1 MKQKILK
8 LIKRLSRFTIDD
20 IAIMSEYDEKA
31 LVPVIDNFEDDGII
45 KKISDKEYGYIA
57 QNKEKSALTAIIE
70 NNSDKKIKKVNIDFK
85 TINTKQLFK
94 KENEQEIFN
103 NTPDWAK
110 AKIIKHMTVLKLAGN
125 LNGIRLYKF
134 LKQLGK
140 DTPEYK
146 VSYSTLMRKRR
157 DYVTYGIKGLIPL
170 YKNDNHKSSVT
181 DEMFEDF
188 KSLYFTSYKYTLS
201 QCVKMLKK
209 KYEILPHPAAFKRR
223 LDKEYSKEVIDK
235 LRNLPLNLAEIN
247 HPATTSNHKDIKN
260 KNEIKY
266 ENFIQGARVYLKSI
280 EKSKNE
286 FDISRKGYLKN
297 HLLPYFKNYKFKD
310 ITPQVLQNYQSYKIA
325 EGFTPSSIKRFT
337 NLLRLIMLEYGD
349 CNIDFHFSANNTLL
363 PMLETNILTDM
374 DIKDIIKNQLEKLW
388 IICLGITPAE
398 LAALDYTDIDFERRV
413 VKINKAI
420 VNNTII
426 KHRTLYKNRDLRI
439 PQILFKNIPNNKT
452 GRIFNDINI
461 EDYDLLLNTHIH
473 LLLNKGVQINIISK
487 NLGYASLSEFEKR
500 FNFLLPQQLDN
511 NFEIL
516 N

>member
-1 MKQKILK
+1 MI
-8 LIKRLSRFTIDD
+8 
-20 IAIMSEYDEKA
+20 
-31 LVPVIDNFEDDGII
+31 
-45 KKISDKEYGYIA
+45 
-57 QNKEKSALTAIIE
+57 
-70 NNSDKKIKKVNIDFK
+70 
-85 TINTKQLFK
+85 
-94 KENEQEIFN
+94 
-103 NTPDWAK
+103 
-110 AKIIKHMTVLKLAGN
+110 
-125 LNGIRLYKF
+125 
-134 LKQLGK
+134 
-140 DTPEYK
+140 
-146 VSYSTLMRKRR
+146 
-157 DYVTYGIKGLIPL
+157 
-170 YKNDNHKSSVT
+170 
-181 DEMFEDF
+181 
-188 KSLYFTSYKYTLS
+188 
-201 QCVKMLKK
+201 
-209 KYEILPHPAAFKRR
+209 
-223 LDKEYSKEVIDK
+223 
-235 LRNLPLNLAEIN
+235 
-247 HPATTSNHKDIKN
+247 
-260 KNEIKY
+260 
-266 ENFIQGARVYLKSI
+266 
-280 EKSKNE
+280 
-286 FDISRKGYLKN
+286 YLKN

-363 PMLETNILTDM
+363 PMLETNILTDK
-374 DIKDIIKNQLEKLW
+374 DIKNIIKNQLEKLW

-398 LAALDYTDIDFERRV
+398 LAALDYADIDFERRV

>member
-20 IAIMSEYDEKA
+20 IAIMSECDENS
-31 LVPVIDNFEDDGII
+31 LVPVMDNFEDDGII
-45 KKISDKEYGYIA
+45 KKISDKEYGYIT
-57 QNKEKSALTAIIE
+57 QNKEKPALKAIIE
-70 NNSDKKIKKVNIDFK
+70 NNIDKKIKKVDIDFK
-85 TINTKQLFK
+85 TINTKHIFK
-94 KENEQEIFN
+94 KEKEQEIFDN
-103 NTPDWAK
+103 APDWAK

-125 LNGIRLYKF
+125 LNGTRLYKF
-134 LKQLGK
+134 LEQLGK

-146 VSYSTLMRKRR
+146 VSYSTFMRKRR

-170 YKNDNHKSSVT
+170 YQNDNCKSSVS

-188 KSLYFTSYKYTLS
+188 KSLYFTGYKYTLR
-201 QCVKMLKK
+201 QCVRMLEQ
-209 KYEILPHPAAFKRR
+209 KYEMLPHPAAFKRR
-223 LDKEYSKEVIDK
+223 LDKEYSQEIVDK
-235 LRNLPLNLAEIN
+235 LRNLPLNLTEIK
-247 HPATTSNHKDIKN
+247 HSATNSNHKDIKY

-337 NLLRLIMLEYGD
+337 TLLRLIMLKYGD
-349 CNIDFHFSANNTLL
+349 CNIDFHFSTNNTLL
-363 PMLETNILTDM
+363 PTLETNILTDK
-374 DIKDIIKNQLEKLW
+374 DIKNIIKNQLQKLW

-398 LAALDYTDIDFERRV
+398 LAALDYADIDFEHRI
-413 VKINKAI
+413 VKINKAL

-426 KHRTLYKNRDLRI
+426 KHRTLCKNRDLKI
-439 PQILFKNIPNNKT
+439 PKILFKNILNNKT

-461 EDYDLLLNTHIH
+461 KDYDLLLNTHIH
-473 LLLNKGVQINIISK
+473 LLVSKGVQINIISK

-500 FNFLLPQQLDN
+500 FNFLLPQQLDI

>member
-20 IAIMSEYDEKA
+20 IAIMSECDENS
-31 LVPVIDNFEDDGII
+31 LIPVIDNFEGDGVI
-45 KKISDKEYGYIA
+45 KKISDKEYGYIT
-57 QNKEKSALTAIIE
+57 QNKEKPVLKTIIE
-70 NNSDKKIKKVNIDFK
+70 NNSEKIKKVEIDFK
-85 TINTKQLFK
+85 RINTKHIFK
-94 KENEQEIFN
+94 KEKEQEIFDN
-103 NTPDWAK
+103 APDWAK

-125 LNGIRLYKF
+125 LNGERLYKF
-134 LKQLGK
+134 LKQLSK
-140 DTPEYK
+140 DSPEYK
-146 VSYSTLMRKRR
+146 VSYSTFMRKRR

-170 YKNDNHKSSVT
+170 YKNDNCKSSVS

-188 KSLYFTSYKYTLS
+188 KSLYFTGYKYTLR
-201 QCVKMLKK
+201 QCVRMLEQ
-209 KYEILPHPAAFKRR
+209 KYEMLPHPAAFKRR
-223 LDKEYSKEVIDK
+223 LDKEYSQEIVDK
-235 LRNLPLNLAEIN
+235 LRNLPLNLTEIK
-247 HPATTSNHKDIKN
+247 HSATNSNYKDIKY

-266 ENFIQGARVYLKSI
+266 EKFIQGAKAYLRSI

-337 NLLRLIMLEYGD
+337 TLLRLIMLKYGD

-363 PMLETNILTDM
+363 PTLETNILTDK
-374 DIKDIIKNQLEKLW
+374 DIKSIIKNRLQKLW

-398 LAALDYTDIDFERRV
+398 LAALDYEDIDFEHRI
-413 VKINKAI
+413 VKINKAL
-420 VNNTII
+420 VNNAII
-426 KHRTLYKNRDLRI
+426 KHRTLCKNRNLKI
-439 PQILFKNIPNNKT
+439 PKILFKNIPKNKT
-452 GRIFNDINI
+452 GKIFNDINI

-473 LLLNKGVQINIISK
+473 LLVSKGIQINIISK
-487 NLGYASLSEFEKR
+487 NLGYVSLSEFEKR

>member
-20 IAIMSEYDEKA
+20 IAIMSECDENS
-31 LVPVIDNFEDDGII
+31 LVPVMDNFEDDGII
-45 KKISDKEYGYIA
+45 KISDKEYGYIT
-57 QNKEKSALTAIIE
+57 QNKEKPALKAIIE
-70 NNSDKKIKKVNIDFK
+70 NNIDKKIKKVDIDFK
-85 TINTKQLFK
+85 TINTKHIFK
-94 KENEQEIFN
+94 KEKEQEIFDN
-103 NTPDWAK
+103 APDWAK

-125 LNGIRLYKF
+125 LNGTRLYKF
-134 LKQLGK
+134 LEQLGK

-146 VSYSTLMRKRR
+146 VSYSTFMRKRR

-170 YKNDNHKSSVT
+170 YQNDNCKSSVS

-188 KSLYFTSYKYTLS
+188 KSLYFTGYKYTLR
-201 QCVKMLKK
+201 QCVRMLEQ
-209 KYEILPHPAAFKRR
+209 KYEMLPHPAAFKRR
-223 LDKEYSKEVIDK
+223 LDKEYSQEIVDK
-235 LRNLPLNLAEIN
+235 LRNLPLNLTEIK
-247 HPATTSNHKDIKN
+247 HSATNSNHKDIKY

-337 NLLRLIMLEYGD
+337 TLLRLIMLKYGD
-349 CNIDFHFSANNTLL
+349 CNIDFHFSTNNTLL
-363 PMLETNILTDM
+363 PTLETNILTDK
-374 DIKDIIKNQLEKLW
+374 DIKNIIKNQLQKLW

-398 LAALDYTDIDFERRV
+398 LAALDYADIDFEHRI
-413 VKINKAI
+413 VKINKAL

-426 KHRTLYKNRDLRI
+426 KHRTLCKNRDLKI
-439 PQILFKNIPNNKT
+439 PKILFKNILNNKT
-452 GRIFNDINI
+452 GRIFND
-461 EDYDLLLNTHIH
+461 
-473 LLLNKGVQINIISK
+473 INIISK

-500 FNFLLPQQLDN
+500 FNFLLPQQLDI

>member
-20 IAIMSEYDEKA
+20 IAIMSECDENS
-31 LVPVIDNFEDDGII
+31 LVPVMDNFEDDGII
-45 KKISDKEYGYIA
+45 KKISDKEYGYIT
-57 QNKEKSALTAIIE
+57 QNKEKPALKAIIE
-70 NNSDKKIKKVNIDFK
+70 NNIDKKIKKVDIDFK
-85 TINTKQLFK
+85 TINTKHIFK
-94 KENEQEIFN
+94 KEKEQEIFDN
-103 NTPDWAK
+103 APDWAK

-125 LNGIRLYKF
+125 LNGTRLYKF
-134 LKQLGK
+134 LEQLGK

-146 VSYSTLMRKRR
+146 VSYSTFMRKRR

-170 YKNDNHKSSVT
+170 YQNDNCKSSVS

-188 KSLYFTSYKYTLS
+188 KSLYFTGYKYTLR
-201 QCVKMLKK
+201 QCVRMLEQ
-209 KYEILPHPAAFKRR
+209 KYEMLPHPAAFKRR
-223 LDKEYSKEVIDK
+223 LDKEYSQEIVDK
-235 LRNLPLNLAEIN
+235 LRNIPLNLTEIKY
-247 HPATTSNHKDIKN
+247 PTSNSNYKDIKY

-337 NLLRLIMLEYGD
+337 TLLRLIMLKYGD

-363 PMLETNILTDM
+363 PTLETNILTDK
-374 DIKDIIKNQLEKLW
+374 DIKNIIKNQLQKLW

-398 LAALDYTDIDFERRV
+398 LAALDYADIDFEHRI
-413 VKINKAI
+413 VKINKAL

-426 KHRTLYKNRDLRI
+426 KHRTLCKNRDLKI
-439 PQILFKNIPNNKT
+439 PKILFKNILNNKT

-461 EDYDLLLNTHIH
+461 KDYDLLLNTHIH
-473 LLLNKGVQINIISK
+473 LLVSKGVQINIISK

-500 FNFLLPQQLDN
+500 FNFLLPQQLDI

>member
-20 IAIMSEYDEKA
+20 IAIMSECDENS
-31 LVPVIDNFEDDGII
+31 LVPVMDNFEDDGII
-45 KKISDKEYGYIA
+45 KKISDKEYGYIT
-57 QNKEKSALTAIIE
+57 QNKEKPALKAIIE
-70 NNSDKKIKKVNIDFK
+70 NNIDKKIKKVDIDFK
-85 TINTKQLFK
+85 TINTKHIFK
-94 KENEQEIFN
+94 KEKEQEIFDN
-103 NTPDWAK
+103 APDWAK

-125 LNGIRLYKF
+125 LNGTRLYKF
-134 LKQLGK
+134 LEQLGK

-146 VSYSTLMRKRR
+146 VSYSTFMRKRR

-170 YKNDNHKSSVT
+170 YQNDNCKSSVS

-188 KSLYFTSYKYTLS
+188 KSLYFTGYKYTLR
-201 QCVKMLKK
+201 QCVRMLEQ
-209 KYEILPHPAAFKRR
+209 KYEMLPHPAAFKRR
-223 LDKEYSKEVIDK
+223 LDKEYSQEIVDK
-235 LRNLPLNLAEIN
+235 LRNIPLNLTEIKY
-247 HPATTSNHKDIKN
+247 PTSNSNYKDIKY

-337 NLLRLIMLEYGD
+337 TLLRLIMLKYGD

-363 PMLETNILTDM
+363 PTLETNILTDK
-374 DIKDIIKNQLEKLW
+374 DIKNIIKNQLQKLW

-398 LAALDYTDIDFERRV
+398 LAALDYADIDFEHRI
-413 VKINKAI
+413 VKINKAL

-426 KHRTLYKNRDLRI
+426 KHRTLCKNRDLKI
-439 PQILFKNIPNNKT
+439 PKILFKNILNNKT

-473 LLLNKGVQINIISK
+473 LLVSKGVQINIISK

-500 FNFLLPQQLDN
+500 FNFLLPQQLDI

>member
-20 IAIMSEYDEKA
+20 IAIMSECDENS
-31 LVPVIDNFEDDGII
+31 LVPVMDNFEDDGII
-45 KKISDKEYGYIA
+45 KKISDKEYGYIT
-57 QNKEKSALTAIIE
+57 QNKEKPALKAIIE
-70 NNSDKKIKKVNIDFK
+70 NNIDKKIKKVDIDFK
-85 TINTKQLFK
+85 TINTKHIFK
-94 KENEQEIFN
+94 KEKEQEIFDN
-103 NTPDWAK
+103 APDWAK

-125 LNGIRLYKF
+125 LNGTRLYKF
-134 LKQLGK
+134 LEQLGK

-146 VSYSTLMRKRR
+146 VSYSTFMRKRR

-170 YKNDNHKSSVT
+170 YQNDNCKSSVS

-188 KSLYFTSYKYTLS
+188 KSLYFTGYKYTLR
-201 QCVKMLKK
+201 QCVRMLEQ
-209 KYEILPHPAAFKRR
+209 KYEMLPHPAAFKRR
-223 LDKEYSKEVIDK
+223 LDKEYSQEIVDK
-235 LRNLPLNLAEIN
+235 LRNIPLNLTEIKY
-247 HPATTSNHKDIKN
+247 PTSNSNYKDIKY

-337 NLLRLIMLEYGD
+337 TLLRLIMLKYGD

-363 PMLETNILTDM
+363 PTLETNILTDK
-374 DIKDIIKNQLEKLW
+374 DIKNIIKNQLQKLW

-398 LAALDYTDIDFERRV
+398 LAALDYADIDFEHRI
-413 VKINKAI
+413 VKINKAL

-426 KHRTLYKNRDLRI
+426 KHRTLCKNRDLKI
-439 PQILFKNIPNNKT
+439 PKILFKNIPNNKT

-473 LLLNKGVQINIISK
+473 LLVSKGVQINIISK

-500 FNFLLPQQLDN
+500 FNFLLPQQLDI

>member
-20 IAIMSEYDEKA
+20 IAIMSECDENS
-31 LVPVIDNFEDDGII
+31 LVPVMDNFEDDGII
-45 KKISDKEYGYIA
+45 KKISDKEYGYIT
-57 QNKEKSALTAIIE
+57 QNKEKPALKAIIE
-70 NNSDKKIKKVNIDFK
+70 NNIDKKIKKVEIDFK
-85 TINTKQLFK
+85 TINTKHIFK
-94 KENEQEIFN
+94 KEKEQEIFDN
-103 NTPDWAK
+103 APDWAK

-125 LNGIRLYKF
+125 LKGTRLLNF
-134 LKQLGK
+134 LEQLGK
-140 DTPEYK
+140 ENPEYK
-146 VSYSTLMRKRR
+146 VSYSTLIKKRR
-157 DYVTYGIKGLIPL
+157 AYVIYGIKGLIPL
-170 YKNDNHKSSVT
+170 YKNDNCKSSVT
-181 DEMFEDF
+181 DDMFEDF
-188 KSLYFTSYKYTLS
+188 KSLYFTGYKYTLS
-201 QCVKMLKK
+201 QCVKMLEK
-209 KYEILPHPAAFKRR
+209 KYEILPHPVAFKRR
-223 LDKEYSKEVIDK
+223 LNKEYSQDVIDK
-235 LRNLPLNLAEIN
+235 LRNLPLTLAEIN
-247 HPATTSNHKDIKN
+247 HSVNTNKHKEIKY

-337 NLLRLIMLEYGD
+337 TLLRLIMSKYGD

-363 PMLETNILTDM
+363 PTLETNILTDK
-374 DIKDIIKNQLEKLW
+374 DIKNIIKNQLQKLW

-398 LAALDYTDIDFERRV
+398 LAALDYADIDFEHRI
-413 VKINKAI
+413 VKINKAL

-426 KHRTLYKNRDLRI
+426 KHRTLCKNRNLKI
-439 PQILFKNIPNNKT
+439 PKILFKNIPNNKA
-452 GRIFNDINI
+452 GRVFNDINI
-461 EDYDLLLNTHIH
+461 KDYDLLLNTHIH
-473 LLLNKGVQINIISK
+473 LLVNKGVQINVISK